1 MITEKVTMRKDYG
14 AFFAENVRTIVTMT
28 RDEAVGLIRRLAS
41 ALGTPNR
48 HDLSNDFFVDGL
60 NMEKELSFQVLDD
73 KQFLE
78 YCKKLRDTEEK

>member
-1 MITEKVTMRKDYG
+1 MITEKVTMRRDYG
-14 AFFAENVRTIVTMT
+14 AFFAENIRTIITMT
-28 RDEAVGLIRRLAS
+28 RDEAIDLIRRLAS

-48 HDLSNDFFVDGL
+48 HNLSNDPFTDGL

-78 YCKKLRDTEEK
+78 YKNELRKER